1 MFYLIATI
9 IVTIAS
15 VILII
20 AVCLQEGK
28 SAGLSGSIS
37 GGSETYWS
45 RNKGRSK
52 EGRLEKITIIM
63 MVIFN
68 MMGIMASPGILGL
81 VFPAALLIGQ
91 LILLFATKT
100 HAMIHDKISDCVVV
114 DMSSQMIFDSE
125 QARIDYIAEQ
135 DAREAASSPY

>member
-20 AVCLQEGK
+20 AVCLQAGK

-63 MVIFN
+63 MVIFF
-68 MMGIMASPGILGL
+68 
-81 VFPAALLIGQ
+81 VAA
-91 LILLFATKT
+91 ILLNVGLFTK
-100 HAMIHDKISDCVVV
+100 
-114 DMSSQMIFDSE
+114 F
-125 QARIDYIAEQ
+125 
-135 DAREAASSPY
+135 

>member
-63 MVIFN
+63 MVIFF
-68 MMGIMASPGILGL
+68 
-81 VFPAALLIGQ
+81 VAA
-91 LILLFATKT
+91 ILLNVGLFTKL
-100 HAMIHDKISDCVVV
+100 
-114 DMSSQMIFDSE
+114 
-125 QARIDYIAEQ
+125 
-135 DAREAASSPY
+135 

>member
-9 IVTIAS
+9 IVTISS

-37 GGSETYWS
+37 GGSDTYWS

-63 MVIFN
+63 MVIFF
-68 MMGIMASPGILGL
+68 
-81 VFPAALLIGQ
+81 VAA
-91 LILLFATKT
+91 ILLNVGLFTKL
-100 HAMIHDKISDCVVV
+100 
-114 DMSSQMIFDSE
+114 
-125 QARIDYIAEQ
+125 
-135 DAREAASSPY
+135 